1 MSELTTAARP
11 YARAVFEM
19 AQETG
24 KLSDWSAQLV
34 AMSAVVTAEG
44 SSALL
49 GHPRL
54 TKEQKADVFAEIAGD
69 AIDEN
74 GRNLLKVLAENDR
87 FTLLPEISV
96 IFEQLKSEAEGAVEA
111 EIVSAQELTDDQQQ
125 SLAAALQKRLGRE
138 VKLVTKVDPALM
150 GGAVIRAGDLVIDGS
165 IQGRLKEMKAALA
178 R

>member
-11 YARAVFEM
+11 YAKAVFEM
-19 AQETG
+19 AQEAG
-24 KLSDWSAQLV
+24 KLTEWSAQLA

-49 GHPRL
+49 SHPRM
-54 TKEQKADVFAEIAGD
+54 TKEQKADIFAEVAGD
-69 AIDEN
+69 ALDAG

-87 FTLLPEISV
+87 FALLPEMSV
-96 IFEQLKSEAEGAVEA
+96 IFEQLKAEAEGAVEA
-111 EIVSAQELTDDQQQ
+111 EVVSAQELTDDQQQ
-125 SLAAALQKRLGRE
+125 ALAAALQKRLGRE
-138 VKLVTKVDPALM
+138 VKLATRVDPALM

-165 IQGRLKEMKAALA
+165 LQSRLKEMKAALA